1 MIARHP
7 PPRGGEQELYTY
19 SPVTGDSAVAGFFA
33 TQLQP
38 ADSTTAFT
46 IGGREWE
53 ITASALPAYMADK
66 LPVVA
71 LLILVTGL
79 FFAVGTTAWLVLN
92 QIHADRIRAGEET
105 REALENQLIRAQ
117 KLEAIGH
124 LVGGIAHDFNNVLT
138 SIIGYAE
145 LASDEVKGNGPLGH
159 YLRIILQSSEKGK
172 GLIQKLLSF
181 SRNEPTRP
189 KPRILQP
196 LVENIMAMLQPV
208 MTSRVHMNFTADP
221 VLPLVSIDS
230 TSFDQLLANL
240 CVNARDAITGAGH
253 IHIDLRQARDPGTP
267 CLSCK
272 EAGKGT
278 GLGLPIINHVTHG
291 CGGHI
296 LADSI
301 PGQGTTFKLLFP
313 PAELPAGFEAS
324 KAA

>member
-1 MIARHP
+1 
-7 PPRGGEQELYTY
+7 
-19 SPVTGDSAVAGFFA
+19 
-33 TQLQP
+33 
-38 ADSTTAFT
+38 
-46 IGGREWE
+46 
-53 ITASALPAYMADK
+53 MADK

-272 EAGKGT
+272 EALAGNWVVLSVTDTGSGMTPEVLAQIFKPFFTTKEAGKGA
-278 GLGLPIINHVTHG
+278 GLGLPIINHVIHG